1 MRFILHNP
9 HTLWYKNTL
18 GSFITKTKAVD
29 KYEPIFDYLYFQKT
43 KKVFVYLDNTS
54 FSSSSNTLF
63 ESIKVRLYFYI
74 WLAINKLNPLRFC
87 VITNMEKLTNEDIFM
102 TFIYENFTNINGEFS
117 VPREPIIK
125 EFKRTKAFKVVHLS
139 HYGYNTGVGS
149 NNCKEAEIDLF
160 IAENN
165 LAKNSVFFQQHFPW
179 YKKDVYVLPFIPQK
193 RFTKIQPFAERI
205 NKAIAMGTIT
215 HPMTDS
221 NYVSFF
227 KNEMLQ
233 PMRLEI
239 FNKAKDLEKQ
249 IDSFISKA
257 DENAI
262 QLETIESQFL
272 AKIKKHINHIKIV
285 LSIFLSLFKKNKTL
299 YFSKKERQYFKWNI
313 VEKYN
318 NYKMF
323 INPEE
328 AIGLPGIGFVEGMAC
343 GCAYIGLRDPMYNEI
358 GLIDKIHYIG
368 YNGTV
373 KDLKEKIEYYQN
385 NPKELEE
392 IAHTGYE
399 FVIQKLN
406 IDVVCSKFLNDIT
419 NFCNNKKETHR

>member
-9 HTLWYKNTL
+9 HLLWYKNTL
-18 GSFITKTKAVD
+18 GSFITKTKSID
-29 KYEPIFDYLYFQKT
+29 KYEPIFDYLYFHNT
-43 KKVFVYLDNTS
+43 KKVFVYLDNANLSS
-54 FSSSSNTLF
+54 FSNSYF
-63 ESIKVRLYFYI
+63 ASIKSRLYFYI

-87 VITNMEKLTNEDIFM
+87 IVTNMEKLTNEDILM
-102 TFIYENFTNINGEFS
+102 TFIYENFTNLNGEFS

-125 EFKRTKAFKVVHLS
+125 EFKKTKAFKVVHLS
-139 HYGYNTGVGS
+139 HYGYNIGVGS
-149 NNCKEAEIDLF
+149 ENCKEAKIDLF

-165 LAKNSVFFQQHFPW
+165 LAKNSAFFQQHFPW

-193 RFTKIQPFAERI
+193 RFTKTQLFAERI

-227 KNEMLQ
+227 KNETLQ
-233 PMRLEI
+233 PMRVEI
-239 FNKAKDLEKQ
+239 FNKAKDLENQ

-257 DENAI
+257 DDVR
-262 QLETIESQFL
+262 QLETKKPLFL
-272 AKIKKHINHIKIV
+272 AKTKKHINHIKIV
-285 LSIFLSLFKKNKTL
+285 LCIFLSVLKKNKPL
-299 YFSKKERQYFKWNI
+299 YFGKKERQYFKWNI

-343 GCAYIGLRDPMYNEI
+343 GSAYIGIRDPMYDEI
-358 GLIDKIHYIG
+358 GLKDKIHYIG
-368 YNGTV
+368 YNGTIT
-373 KDLKEKIEYYQN
+373 DLKEKIVYYQN
-385 NPKELEE
+385 NPKELEK
-392 IAHTGYE
+392 IAQTGYE
-399 FVIQKLN
+399 FVSKQLN
-406 IDVVCSKFLNDIT
+406 NEVVCTKFINDIT
-419 NFCNNKKETHR
+419 NLCNAKKEK